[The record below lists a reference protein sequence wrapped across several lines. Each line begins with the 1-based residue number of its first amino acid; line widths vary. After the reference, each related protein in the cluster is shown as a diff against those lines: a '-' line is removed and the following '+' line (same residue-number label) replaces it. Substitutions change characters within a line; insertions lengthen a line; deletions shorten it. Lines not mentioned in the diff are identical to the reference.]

1 MPNQMHPR
9 TPAVFAYLKQCAV
22 QERIV
27 TYEKVGR
34 QVGLAPQGTARPL
47 YFIRDVCLDRG
58 LPPLTALVVRKR
70 TRLPGPGLKPN
81 HTSVTQ
87 AEWDEMTSQVF
98 AFDWSLVNL
107 QSDC

>member
-22 QERIV
+22 QGLTV
-27 TYEKVGR
+27 TYGEVGEKVG
-34 QVGLAPQGTARPL
+34 LAARGTAQPL

-58 LPPLTALVVRKR
+58 LPPLTALVVRKK
-70 TRLPGPGLKPN
+70 TGLPGEGLKPN

-87 AEWDEMTSQVF
+87 AEWREMTSQVF
-98 AFDWSLVNL
+98 GFDWSPVNL
-107 QSDC
+107 PSDC